1 MLALLFGVLASGCTT
16 AYRTVENLPPD
27 DFALAVT
34 VYAPPAEG
42 ERPAR
47 WARPAQYI
55 VEPDG
60 SLRAAIGE
68 GAVAASYP
76 ARTRTLDHRQ
86 VERLWRLLEDSALL
100 RPDHPFRIASA
111 ESFVPLPDR
120 PVAVISVSREGRR
133 EIVAVSVDAD
143 DADGEA
149 ARQLVDRL
157 AGLAWQR

>member
-1 MLALLFGVLASGCTT
+1 M
-16 AYRTVENLPPD
+16 
-27 DFALAVT
+27 AVT
-34 VYAPPAEG
+34 VYAPAAEG
-42 ERPAR
+42 ERPR
-47 WARPAQYI
+47 WAKPAQYI

-76 ARTRTLDHRQ
+76 GRTRTLDHRQ
-86 VERLWRLLEDSALL
+86 VERLWRLIEDSALM
-100 RPDHPFRIASA
+100 RPDHPFRISSA
-111 ESFVPLPDR
+111 ENFVPLPDR
-120 PVAVISVSREGRR
+120 PVAVISVSRDGRR